1 MQTVW
6 DHIRL
11 AAARTP
17 DRIAVVDDKSG
28 RTLSYAALIA
38 EIESMAAGFATAG
51 ISPGDRVATALPNV
65 LEHAVAILALHRLG
79 TVVCLINPRL
89 KPEEA
94 AALMADGG
102 VAAAVCMADEGIVSA
117 ARAILSADA
126 PVFTYG
132 GASGDTLNLAACR
145 GDGESLPGWK
155 TPAADALAFV
165 MYTSG
170 TTGLPKGVML
180 PHGATDARV
189 IFTPVQCGMRHG
201 GHNRGLGL
209 MPLFHAV
216 GFYAGLV
223 TTLSLNGTYYIHSAF
238 DPAAA
243 VDAVKRHGL
252 TYLFGAP
259 AHFHAMLAV
268 PGFQPADVAT
278 VETLAYAGA
287 VMPGA
292 LLDRVKAAFAGALMT
307 NIYGTTE
314 MMNSLYMTDPAGRPT
329 RLRPGFYS
337 NVRVG
342 RIGGTVH
349 EICAIGEEGELLV
362 DADCDAAFLGY
373 LNRPDATSE
382 KRIDG
387 WYRTGD
393 IVSMR
398 DDGDVELRG
407 RVDDMVVSG
416 GENIHPEEV
425 ETVLLQHPAISDAAV
440 IGMPDDQW
448 SERVVACVVSADDT
462 VDAAA
467 LDAWCRDSALANYKR
482 PRDYIFLDA
491 LPRNAANKVLRRDLK
506 EHAADGA
513 KGR

>member
-17 DRIAVVDDKSG
+17 GRTAVVDD
-28 RTLSYAALIA
+28 RTDRKLTFAGLIA
-38 EIESMAAGFATAG
+38 EVESAAAGLAAAG
-51 ISPGDRVATALPNV
+51 VSSGDRVATVLGND
-65 LEHAVAILALHRLG
+65 LEHAVALLAAHRLG
-79 TVVCLINPRL
+79 AVLCMINPRL
-89 KPEEA
+89 KPDEA
-94 AALMADGG
+94 AALISDGDVTCVICG
-102 VAAAVCMADEGIVSA
+102 ADENIVGAVKAVLPES
-117 ARAILSADA
+117 A
-126 PVFTYG
+126 PVFTHG
-132 GASGDTLNLAACR
+132 GTVGDTTELAARRGDAANLA
-145 GDGESLPGWK
+145 PWQ
-155 TPAADALAFV
+155 TPAADALAFI

-189 IFTPVQCGMRHG
+189 LFTPVQCGMRHG

-216 GFYAGLV
+216 GFYSGFV
-223 TTLSLNGTYYIHSAF
+223 TTLSMNGTYYVHSAF

-259 AHFHAMLAV
+259 AHFHAMLGV
-268 PGFQPADVAT
+268 PGFDAADVAT
-278 VETLAYAGA
+278 VETLAYAGSA
-287 VMPGA
+287 MPGA
-292 LLDRVKAAFAGALMT
+292 VLDRVKAAFSNALMT

-314 MMNSLYMTDPAGRPT
+314 MMNSLYMTDPAGSPT
-329 RLRPGFYS
+329 RYRPGFYS
-337 NVRVG
+337 DVRVG

-349 EICAIGEEGELLV
+349 DICDTGEEGELLV

-373 LNRPDATSE
+373 LNRPDATAE
-382 KRIDG
+382 KLTDG

-393 IVSMR
+393 IVALH

-407 RVDDMVVSG
+407 RVDDMVLSG

-425 ETVLLQHPAISDAAV
+425 ETVLMQHPAVRDAAI
-440 IGMPDDQW
+440 IGMPDDKW
-448 SERVVACVVSADDT
+448 TERVVACVVIGDVDGGA
-462 VDAAA
+462 DAAV
-467 LDAWCRDSALANYKR
+467 LDTWCQDSSLANYKR
-482 PRDYIFLDA
+482 PREYLFLDA
-491 LPRNAANKVLRRDLK
+491 LPRNAANKVLRRELK
-506 EHAADGA
+506 VQAASSQ
-513 KGR
+513 